1 MDDAFDYAEGH
12 KMDLE
17 ADYKYKAKT
26 QKCTSKAHKGVFKVK
41 SYHDV
46 TPKSVS

>member
-1 MDDAFDYAEGH
+1 MDDAFEYAEGH
-12 KMDLE
+12 SMDLE
-17 ADYKYKAKT
+17 ADYKYTAKT
-26 QKCTSKAHKGVFKVK
+26 QKCKSKKHTGVFEVK